1 MKKSLTHLAALAVLN
16 PQRATRPPQL
26 FGEIS
31 LPLGSPAPVYSRLY
45 EQSKAR
51 LPYQLVTYQ
60 VGDGLPTPP
69 AMERQIS
76 LETIRRAARNL
87 RQQRGYSAME
97 IWWDESLGYQQR
109 EIPASEFY
117 PQPSNPARD
126 V

>member
-1 MKKSLTHLAALAVLN
+1 MTDPSGA
-16 PQRATRPPQL
+16 P
-26 FGEIS
+26 EE
-31 LPLGSPAPVYSRLY
+31 APVPSR
-45 EQSKAR
+45 A
-51 LPYQLVTYQ
+51 
-60 VGDGLPTPP
+60 G
-69 AMERQIS
+69 
-76 LETIRRAARNL
+76 RNL